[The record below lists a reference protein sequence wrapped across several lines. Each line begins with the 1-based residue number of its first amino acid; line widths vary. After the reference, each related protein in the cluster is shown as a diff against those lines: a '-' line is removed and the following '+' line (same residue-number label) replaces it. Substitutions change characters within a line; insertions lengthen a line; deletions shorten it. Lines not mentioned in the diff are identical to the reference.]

1 MTEFLPSLRSLARR
15 FRDDRSGVA
24 IVEFAFVLPVM
35 LTLYLGCIAVTIGVS
50 TDRKL
55 SLLTHSLADLVA
67 QDDTIMNTETDD
79 IFLAAKAIMMPYDVT
94 PNEIGMRVQS
104 VRIKA
109 DRTAC
114 VEWSVAPTGLLTAR
128 GLNENVTSIIPDDLR
143 VADTTL
149 IWAETQYNY
158 RPVVGEDLVGT
169 LLELKSQNF
178 MRPRLTDAVAF
189 SPDPDP
195 GDCPL

>member
-1 MTEFLPSLRSLARR
+1 MTKILPSLRSLACR
-15 FRDDRSGVA
+15 FREDRSGVA
-24 IVEFAFVLPVM
+24 LVEFAFVLPIM

-55 SLLTHSLADLVA
+55 SLLTHSVADLVA
-67 QDDTIMNTETDD
+67 QDDTVMSTETDD
-79 IFLAAKAIMMPYDVT
+79 IFLAAKAIML
-94 PNEIGMRVQS
+94 PNSVDPSTIGMRVQS

-114 VEWSVAPTGLLTAR
+114 VEWSVAPAGLLPARAVNQDVTA
-128 GLNENVTSIIPDDLR
+128 LVPNDIR

-158 RPVVGEDLVGT
+158 RPIVGGDVVGSLI
-169 LLELKSQNF
+169 ELTSQNF

-189 SPDPDP
+189 SPDPRP

>member
-1 MTEFLPSLRSLARR
+1 MTEFLPSLRSLACR
-15 FRDDRSGVA
+15 FRDDRRGVA
-24 IVEFAFVLPVM
+24 LVEFAFVLPIM

-67 QDDTIMNTETDD
+67 QDDTIVSTETDD
-79 IFLAAKAIMMPYDVT
+79 IFLAAKAIMMPHDVT
-94 PNEIGMRVQS
+94 PADIGMRVQS

-114 VEWSVAPTGLLTAR
+114 VEWSVAPTGLLPAR
-128 GLNENVTSIIPDDLR
+128 NADDVVTSAIPDDIR
-143 VADTTL
+143 VANTTL
-149 IWAETQYNY
+149 IWSETKYNY
-158 RPVVGEDLVGT
+158 HPVVGDDLVGT
-169 LLELKSQNF
+169 SIELTSQNF

-189 SPDPDP
+189 SPDPRA
-195 GDCPL
+195 GDC